1 MRSLHHSP
9 GKRLF
14 SDAATACDAKTHHG
28 FLGVEN
34 KAVKKITKRMDQIL
48 KAIKK
53 RSVKE

>member
-1 MRSLHHSP
+1 MRSPRRSP
-9 GKRLF
+9 GKRLPNHG
-14 SDAATACDAKTHHG
+14 ATACDAGTHHG

-34 KAVKKITKRMDQIL
+34 KVVKKIRKRMDQIL